1 MKQANNFNPKW
12 IFINIWQTICITFII
27 NNVKVKKNSTT
38 RCRNTNI
45 FFFLQILKYLNP
57 SIKIN
62 KAHYVRLQDMTTWFN
77 NTQLVNFCTRH
88 SERLGIWYKDTHG
101 KECSFYDSHMVWM
114 KKKTACFWCG
124 KKNLITFRQN
134 ICGEISDQS
143 YYFYHLSNTKW
154 DVSKVYLQE
163 FQN

>member
-1 MKQANNFNPKW
+1 MQKHKYF
-12 IFINIWQTICITFII
+12 
-27 NNVKVKKNSTT
+27 
-38 RCRNTNI
+38 

-62 KAHYVRLQDMTTWFN
+62 KAHYVRLQDTTTWFSS
-77 NTQLVNFCTRH
+77 TQLVNFCTRH